1 MERRRRRGKNVR
13 KGRKEKERSLR
24 EKEKDWE

>member
-13 KGRKEKERSLR
+13 KGRKEMERSLR